1 MLLRQALIALTLSAT
16 LGACASGPRTRIN
29 PPTTSIQQLEVLPDG
44 SWQLTLRVQNYSN
57 VTTTVA
63 SIAATLRID
72 GVAAG
77 QLQLTPDLD
86 ISSERADI
94 TRAVMTPALAL
105 PERAFAYALDGTMV
119 TSDPK
124 GSYPFEYSSR
134 LSPVPG
140 LPGTY
145 R

>member
-1 MLLRQALIALTLSAT
+1 MVRQALIAITLSAV
-16 LGACASGPRTRIN
+16 LAACASGPRTFIN
-29 PPTTSIQQLEVLPDG
+29 PPTASIQQLELLEDG

-63 SIAATLRID
+63 TIEATLHVD
-72 GVAAG
+72 GRDAG
-77 QLQLTPDLD
+77 RLQLTPDLD
-86 ISSERADI
+86 ISAERADI
-94 TRAVMTPALAL
+94 TRTTMAAGGDL
-105 PERAFAYALDGTMV
+105 PKNAFAYTLDGTIT
-119 TSDPK
+119 TSEPR
-124 GSYPFEYSSR
+124 GSYPFSHASH

>member
-1 MLLRQALIALTLSAT
+1 MLRQALIAITLSAT
-16 LGACASGPRTRIN
+16 LAACAAGPRTRVN
-29 PPTTSIQQLEVLPDG
+29 PPTASIQQLELLPDG

-63 SIAATLRID
+63 SIEATLRID
-72 GVAAG
+72 GRDTG
-77 QLQLTPDLD
+77 RLQLTPELD
-86 ISSERADI
+86 ISAERADI
-94 TRAVMTPALAL
+94 ARTTMSAGGDLPQTP
-105 PERAFAYALDGTMV
+105 FSYTLDGTIT
-119 TSDPK
+119 TSEPR
-124 GSYPFEYSSR
+124 GSYTFTHTSR